1 MMNMT
6 TPENQLVNQAQDS
19 LFQYDRWRATFLTTI
34 LRVAAVLG
42 FILIIT
48 NIPVLRTP
56 ELIIYSVIYLALLVI
71 TFAPLPFY
79 VKAGALIL
87 SIYIIGVSVLLQYGP
102 WTGAVVYFFASTI
115 FSSLL
120 FDEPIDRWVYGINL
134 GTLSTISALN
144 LLGYLTLTS
153 TEIPQSD
160 LSDWL
165 SYISDYLVFTLV
177 FIWAINMLKTEFKSV
192 AEQFQS
198 ALGFLSK
205 DRIELEKRVEDRT
218 AGLIKKT
225 DQLRAA
231 SYIARQTAAIQ
242 DLDTILK
249 AVANLVT
256 DQFGFYHTGIFLMN
270 EAGDEV
276 VMVAASSD
284 GGKRMVEKGYSLEV
298 GSEGIVEYVA
308 RHRKPRVA
316 LDVGIDAVLFNN
328 PDLPTTRSE
337 VALPM
342 LTRDRLLGVL
352 DIQSDQPLAFNIDE
366 IDVFQTLADQV
377 AVAIENTRLLEES
390 QTALMQI
397 EALTTVRTREA
408 WGQRTREGNYMYTYT
423 PLGIRAGKSF
433 DDSEHA
439 LAIPITLRGQKIG
452 TITVARK
459 DEMPWNQIDKDLIN
473 EVAYQT
479 GLALDN
485 VRLVEDATQRARQ
498 EQTVGELATRFSQ
511 SMDIDTLLQSAARE
525 LGQVAD
531 VAEVSVFV
539 GDIPEQAPRRKRSR
553 RPIG

>member
-1 MMNMT
+1 MT
-6 TPENQLVNQAQDS
+6 NPENQLVNQAQDS

-34 LRVAAVLG
+34 LRVAAALG
-42 FILIIT
+42 LILIIT
-48 NIPVLRTP
+48 NIPVLRTT

-71 TFAPLPFY
+71 TFAPLPFS

-87 SIYIIGVSVLLQYGP
+87 SIYFIGVFVLLQYGP

-120 FDEPIDRWVYGINL
+120 FDEQVDRWVYGINL
-134 GTLSTISALN
+134 VTLSTIATLN

-153 TEIPQSD
+153 SEIPQSD

-177 FIWAINMLKTEFKSV
+177 FIWAINMLKTEFRSV

-242 DLDTILK
+242 DLDTILRV
-249 AVANLVT
+249 VANLVT

-270 EAGDEV
+270 EVGDEV

-284 GGKRMVEKGYSLEV
+284 GGKRMVEKGYSLEI
-298 GSEGIVEYVA
+298 SSQGIVEYVA
-308 RHRKPRVA
+308 RYRKPRVA
-316 LDVGIDAVLFNN
+316 LDVGTDAVLFNN
-328 PDLPTTRSE
+328 PDLPKTRSE

-352 DIQSDQPLAFNIDE
+352 DIQSDQPLAFSIDE

-433 DDSEHA
+433 EDSEHA

-539 GDIPEQAPRRKRSR
+539 GDIPEQAPQRKRSR